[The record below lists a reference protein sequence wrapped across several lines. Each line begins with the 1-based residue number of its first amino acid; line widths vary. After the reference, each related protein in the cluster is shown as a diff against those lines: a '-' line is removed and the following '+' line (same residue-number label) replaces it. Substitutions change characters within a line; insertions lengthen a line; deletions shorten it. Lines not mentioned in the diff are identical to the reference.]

1 MDLPQRR
8 KGREGTQRKI
18 GAVIFH
24 PCGVEDTPYF
34 FKKIRSIRSIRSIRG
49 FFFCCLE
56 FLFSEKRRI

>member
-8 KGREGTQRKI
+8 KGRGGAQRKI

-34 FKKIRSIRSIRSIRG
+34 FKKIRSIRSIRGS
-49 FFFCCLE
+49 FFCCE
-56 FLFSEKRRI
+56 KFQFPVKRRV